1 MTDGYEKILKEFNE
15 NSGDGYFP
23 NEIMTLRLMEL
34 DRLDRIANALEGID
48 NALEQLTE
56 CIGYIPPQ
64 PYQEEGCHIFR
75 IGGGI
80 DIGD

>member
-1 MTDGYEKILKEFNE
+1 MTKGYEKTLKEFNE

-34 DRLDRIANALEGID
+34 DRLDRIAT
-48 NALEQLTE
+48 ALEQLTE

-64 PYQEEGCHIFR
+64 PYQEEGYHIFR